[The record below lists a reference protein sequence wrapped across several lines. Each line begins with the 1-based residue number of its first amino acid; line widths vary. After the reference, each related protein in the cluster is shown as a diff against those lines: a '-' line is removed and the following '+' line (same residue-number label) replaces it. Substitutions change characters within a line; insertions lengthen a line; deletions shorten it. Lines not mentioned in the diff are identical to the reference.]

1 MWKCNLI
8 IWCDNISHS
17 NPSGSSADSLD
28 PATFDTTTLALAIEI
43 TNVGFTASLQNCH
56 SEYSKW
62 MDAEVKMLVKPLT
75 TTPSFWYIRKKK
87 MSILNK
93 QIHWKNK
100 FKKMILSRYLEF
112 QQRCIHNCST
122 QLVYLIPQCD
132 IYKGVH

>member
-17 NPSGSSADSLD
+17 NPSGSSADSVD
-28 PATFDTTTLALAIEI
+28 PATFDTTTMALAIEI
-43 TNVGFTASLQNCH
+43 TNQVFNASLQNH
-56 SEYSKW
+56 QSEYSKW

-75 TTPSFWYIRKKK
+75 TTPSFLDIRKNK
-87 MSILNK
+87 MSILINK
-93 QIHWKNK
+93 SIKKNIYI
-100 FKKMILSRYLEF
+100 MILSIFLEF
-112 QQRCIHNCST
+112 QQRCSHNCST

>member
-1 MWKCNLI
+1 M
-8 IWCDNISHS
+8 HS
-17 NPSGSSADSLD
+17 NPSGSSADSVD

-75 TTPSFWYIRKKK
+75 TTPSFLDIRKNK

-93 QIHWKNK
+93 HP
-100 FKKMILSRYLEF
+100 FKK
-112 QQRCIHNCST
+112 
-122 QLVYLIPQCD
+122 
-132 IYKGVH
+132 